1 MIYLIATAA
10 NITENFQERKMQYIE
25 GIKSIDTYYKIK
37 PFIVETVSSTDYLNE
52 TFFSNYTKSL
62 NKGVRE
68 FINIENFFNSKQFHF
83 NDEDNII
90 KMTLRYKLTSS
101 VLIDT
106 ILSNDYDVYCKWSK
120 DLYGPHDRGIHSFLF
135 SMKYKL
141 WKKFLSEFDRSV
153 HKDYP
158 IELALSNFFLDKK
171 TKYLD
176 TLGIEARPMGLKT
189 ARMV

>member
-10 NITENFQERKMQYIE
+10 NITDNFQERKIQYIE
-25 GIKSIDTYYKIK
+25 GIKSIDTYYKIT
-37 PFIVETVSSTDYLNE
+37 PFIVETVRSTDYLNE
-52 TFFSNYTKSL
+52 TFFSNYTESL

-106 ILSNDYDVYCKWSK
+106 ILSNNCDVYCKWSK
-120 DLYGPHDRGIHSFLF
+120 DLYGPYDKGIHSFLF

-176 TLGIEARPMGLKT
+176 ALGIEARPMGLKT

>member
-10 NITENFQERKMQYIE
+10 NITENFHERKHQYLE
-25 GIKSIDTYYKIK
+25 GLQSIDTYYKIK

-52 TFFSNYTKSL
+52 TFFSNYTRSL
-62 NKGVRE
+62 NKGIRE
-68 FINIENFFNSKQFHF
+68 FINIENFFNSEKFHF
-83 NDEDNII
+83 NDEDHII

-101 VLIDT
+101 ILIDT
-106 ILSNDYDVYCKWSK
+106 ILSNDCDVYCKWSK
-120 DLYGPHDRGIHSFLF
+120 DLYGPHDKGIHSFLF
-135 SMKYKL
+135 SMNYKL
-141 WKKFLSEFDRSV
+141 WKKFLSEFDRNV

-176 TLGIEARPMGLKT
+176 TIGIEARPMGLKT

>member
-10 NITENFQERKMQYIE
+10 NITDNFQERKIQYIE
-25 GIKSIDTYYKIK
+25 GIKSIDTYYKIT
-37 PFIVETVSSTDYLNE
+37 PFIVETVRSTDYLNE
-52 TFFSNYTKSL
+52 TFFSNYTESL

-101 VLIDT
+101 ILIDT
-106 ILSNDYDVYCKWSK
+106 ILSNDCDVYCKWSK
-120 DLYGPHDRGIHSFLF
+120 DLYGPHDKGIHSFLF

-158 IELALSNFFLDKK
+158 IELSLSNFFLDKK